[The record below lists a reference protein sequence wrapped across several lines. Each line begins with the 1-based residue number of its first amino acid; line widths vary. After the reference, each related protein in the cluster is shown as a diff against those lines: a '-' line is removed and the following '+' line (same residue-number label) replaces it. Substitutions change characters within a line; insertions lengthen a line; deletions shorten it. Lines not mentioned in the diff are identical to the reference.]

1 MDRSPNFRMSQ
12 PTKPLG
18 SRINSLAGSLH
29 RQHQTRNQIGESIE
43 RQKYGKVERLQPRHV
58 EEILGENRVFD
69 YSKIPDALLK
79 NLPRG
84 REDDRICFRPG
95 RLEEMKENECRRF
108 IFFHTPIWIT
118 LSDLRSAFPEKF
130 LDVSGLKKGADAMS
144 FEPRDDRFVP
154 WGWFLVGRKILDF
167 PTDMS
172 TLTLQALVYCHLVF
186 RVNTGV
192 NLFSSARLNATDRQG
207 RPTSVLIDGEGR
219 ITIPQCTGPIGTGAY
234 ARCARLK

>member
-1 MDRSPNFRMSQ
+1 LLLTDSIINVIIDVDRSPNFRMSQ

-108 IFFHTPIWIT
+108 IFFHTPIW
-118 LSDLRSAFPEKF
+118 LPSRCKL
-130 LDVSGLKKGADAMS
+130 
-144 FEPRDDRFVP
+144 
-154 WGWFLVGRKILDF
+154 WFIA
-167 PTDMS
+167 T
-172 TLTLQALVYCHLVF
+172 
-186 RVNTGV
+186 
-192 NLFSSARLNATDRQG
+192 SS
-207 RPTSVLIDGEGR
+207 SVLI
-219 ITIPQCTGPIGTGAY
+219 
-234 ARCARLK
+234 LV